1 MSASPMERRVA
12 PVAGGLVLDRL
23 RWWDIEQVH
32 DLERALFVEDPWSPG
47 QFWSEL
53 ARVPE
58 SRFYVVARR
67 AGRIVGYA
75 GLFLVVPEADVQTV
89 AVAPDEQGR
98 GTGRVLLAELV
109 DRARRLGAR
118 VLRLEVRADN
128 TSAMGLYAAS
138 GFTVDGRRRDYYGRG
153 MDAVLMSLRLQGQRA
168 ADPEASRSWGGA

>member
-1 MSASPMERRVA
+1 MGPLAD
-12 PVAGGLVLDRL
+12 GLVVDRL
-23 RWWDIEQVH
+23 RWWDIEEVH
-32 DLERALFVEDPWSPG
+32 DLERALFVEDPWSAG

-58 SRFYVVARR
+58 SRHYVVARR

-98 GTGRVLLAELV
+98 GTGRALLAELV
-109 DRARRLGAR
+109 DRAGRAGAR

-128 TSAMGLYAAS
+128 TSARGLYSAS
-138 GFTVDGRRRDYYGRG
+138 GFTVDGRRRGYYGRG
-153 MDAVLMSLRLQGQRA
+153 MDAVLMSLQLTGPQP
-168 ADPEASRSWGGA
+168 ADPPGAPSGGGA

>member
-1 MSASPMERRVA
+1 MTASAEERRVG
-12 PVAGGLVLDRL
+12 PVADGLVLDRL
-23 RWWDIEQVH
+23 RWWDIEEVH
-32 DLERALFVEDPWSPG
+32 DLERALFGEDPWSPG

-89 AVAPDEQGR
+89 AVAPDERGR
-98 GTGRVLLAELV
+98 GTGRALLAELV
-109 DRARRLGAR
+109 DRARRQGAR

-128 TSAMGLYAAS
+128 SSALGLYGAS
-138 GFTVDGRRRDYYGRG
+138 GFMVDGRRRDYYGRG
-153 MDAVLMSLRLQGQRA
+153 MDAVLMSLRLPGPQA
-168 ADPEASRSWGGA
+168 ADPAATLSGGGA